1 MHLKGVVMKNISV
14 AIDGPSASGKSTI
27 SKLLAKKLG
36 FYHLSS
42 GAIYRAIAL
51 YMIENK
57 ISLESYNESILDKI
71 DVQIKFNK
79 DGEQLVFLNNKEVTD
94 LLNTEQIS
102 KVSTIFAGILSIREY
117 AKQIQRYLA
126 SQFNIIIDGRD
137 VTSVVL
143 KDADYKFFLTA
154 SKKVRAKRRYED
166 YKQKGLK
173 ITYKEVYNSLAKRD
187 DANEHRE
194 YGSLVKTKDS
204 ILINSSNLS
213 IEQTIDKMYNYIK
226 NQGK

>member
-1 MHLKGVVMKNISV
+1 MKTISV

-57 ISLESYNESILDKI
+57 ISVENYNENILKKI

-79 DGEQLVFLNNKEVTD
+79 NCEQLVYLNKKDVTN
-94 LLNTEQIS
+94 LLETEQIS
-102 KVSTIFAGILSIREY
+102 KVSTMFASILTIREY
-117 AKQIQRYLA
+117 TKKIQRDLA
-126 SQFNIIIDGRD
+126 SKHNIVIDGRD

-143 KDADYKFFLTA
+143 KDANYKFFLTA

-166 YKQKGLK
+166 YKRRGIK
-173 ITYKEVYNSLAKRD
+173 ITYKEVYNNLVKRD

-194 YGSLVKTKDS
+194 YGSLIKTKDS
-204 ILINSSNLS
+204 ILINSSNLT
-213 IEQTIDKMYNYIK
+213 IEQTVDKMYSYIRK
-226 NQGK
+226 SVCIG

>member
-1 MHLKGVVMKNISV
+1 MKTISV

-51 YMIENK
+51 YMIENN
-57 ISLESYNESILDKI
+57 ISVENYNESILKKI

-79 DGEQLVFLNNKEVTD
+79 NCEQLVYLNKKDVTN
-94 LLNTEQIS
+94 LLETEQIS
-102 KVSTIFAGILSIREY
+102 KVSTMFASILTIREY
-117 AKQIQRYLA
+117 TKKIQRDLA
-126 SQFNIIIDGRD
+126 SKYNIVIDGRD

-143 KDADYKFFLTA
+143 KDANYKFFLTA

-166 YKQKGLK
+166 YKRRGIK
-173 ITYKEVYNSLAKRD
+173 ITYKEVYNNLVKRD

-194 YGSLVKTKDS
+194 YGSLIKTKDS
-204 ILINSSNLS
+204 ILINSSNLT
-213 IEQTIDKMYNYIK
+213 IEQTVDKMYSYIRK
-226 NQGK
+226 SVCIG